1 MENLFICI
9 FFMVFVGC
17 IFICTTNYYS
27 VIAGL
32 CIVAIAVCLCIWA
45 VTDGL
50 EEPEDAHFKE
60 VK

>member
-1 MENLFICI
+1 MENLFIGI

-17 IFICTTNYYS
+17 IFICSTNYYA
-27 VIAGL
+27 VVAGL
-32 CIVAIAVCLCIWA
+32 GMVAIAIFLCLWD

-50 EEPEDAHFKE
+50 EQPKDAYFKE